1 MRKPPANNLS
11 DVESMHF
18 LRAVVRLAD
27 AAAVKR
33 VARLRARHPDE
44 DADAL
49 ARRTRAAYLA
59 AVTTSGA
66 AAGATAFAPGVGTI
80 AAFASVGAEK
90 SWFVLA
96 SAVHVLTVLR
106 LHGVDAEDPARA
118 REMVLAA
125 FEGAARVRDA
135 ESGRAGTDDSTGTGT
150 EDPAPEA
157 AAARARGPQR
167 DGRER
172 SGRTAAGGLGST
184 LAGAVSRRAVDRI
197 GRSVGGRFAATWGSR
212 KGLMAAGRAAPF
224 GLGALLSGGTNL
236 ALAQAVLR
244 ATDGLADEL
253 RRT

>member
-1 MRKPPANNLS
+1 MKRKPAAADLS

-18 LRAVVRLAD
+18 LGAVVRLAD
-27 AAAVKR
+27 ATAVRR

-49 ARRTRAAYLA
+49 ARRTRAAYLT

-66 AAGATAFAPGVGTI
+66 AAGATAFAPGVGTV

-96 SAVHVLTVLR
+96 SAVHILSVLR
-106 LHGVDAEDPARA
+106 LHGVDVGDPARA
-118 REMVLAA
+118 RELVLAA
-125 FEGAARVRDA
+125 FE
-135 ESGRAGTDDSTGTGT
+135 
-150 EDPAPEA
+150 
-157 AAARARGPQR
+157 AAARARDVESG
-167 DGRER
+167 R
-172 SGRTAAGGLGST
+172 SGAGAGDDEPGGSAAGAHRDREQRTVAGGLGST
-184 LAGAVSRRAVDRI
+184 LAGAVSRHAVGRI
-197 GRSVGGRFAATWGSR
+197 GRNVGGRFAATWGTR
-212 KGLMAAGRAAPF
+212 KGVMAAGRAAPF

-244 ATDGLADEL
+244 GTDRLADGL